1 MSQRKVRP
9 QPPRRQATVSA
20 EAPEVHADAQALT
33 ESIDELLEEI
43 DAVLEEQAV
52 LVNFRQRGGQ

>member
-1 MSQRKVRP
+1 MSQRQVRP
-9 QPPRRQATVSA
+9 QPPRRQATESA
-20 EAPEVHADAQALT
+20 GAPKARTDALTLT

>member
-1 MSQRKVRP
+1 MSQRQVRA
-9 QPPRRQATVSA
+9 QPPRRQVTDSA
-20 EAPEVHADAQALT
+20 GAPAVHTDAEALT